1 MRTSDAFMRTTTTLL
16 LRRRRRFKDGRF
28 VSVRAR
34 KKLNRLLRLHNAIK
48 KTLAYTLS
56 ISLSLPLS
64 LTRGAHWYSPISC
77 LCHIGALF
85 LISLSCVVPAK
96 LLLQLLPLFL
106 SLSWGTLVLTYLMP
120 LSHWGSLSY
129 LSLMCCSCY
138 LHCCY
143 TYSLSLYLS
152 QSLSSSCGTPINSLS
167 PAYAPF

>member
-96 LLLQLLPLFL
+96 FLLQLLPLFL
-106 SLSWGTLVLTYLMP
+106 VGYIGTHLSHASVTLGLSFLSISNVLFLLPSLLLHLLPLFISLSVSLFIVWHTY
-120 LSHWGSLSY
+120 
-129 LSLMCCSCY
+129 
-138 LHCCY
+138 
-143 TYSLSLYLS
+143 
-152 QSLSSSCGTPINSLS
+152 
-167 PAYAPF
+167 

>member
-56 ISLSLPLS
+56 
-64 LTRGAHWYSPISC
+64 
-77 LCHIGALF
+77 
-85 LISLSCVVPAK
+85 
-96 LLLQLLPLFL
+96 
-106 SLSWGTLVLTYLMP
+106 LSWGTLVLTYLMP

-129 LSLMCCSCY
+129 LSLVCCSCY

-143 TYSLSLYLS
+143 TYSLSFYLS